1 MHRVAAALGLFALIL
16 AASAASADDRSAI
29 RSAIGQWAS
38 DFNAGRADRV
48 CDLFSKE
55 LVADIQGTAPGR
67 TYDEQCAVLMRAL
80 ADKSKRFT
88 YQPVIH
94 EITVLGDTAI
104 VRLDWALTTTLS
116 TRPEPIQ
123 STEVGM
129 DVFRREPDGAW
140 RIIRFLAFDAQ

>member
-1 MHRVAAALGLFALIL
+1 MLRIAAALSLFALVL
-16 AASAASADDRSAI
+16 ASSAHADDDAAAI
-29 RSAIGQWAS
+29 RSAIGQWAG
-38 DFNAGRADRV
+38 DFNAGRTDRV
-48 CDLFSKE
+48 CGLFSKD
-55 LVADIQGTAPGR
+55 LSADIQGTAPGR
-67 TYDEQCAVLMRAL
+67 TYDEQCTVLMRAL

-129 DVFRREPDGAW
+129 DIFRREPDGAW